1 METEHK
7 IELLNE
13 IFERKLAADDLD
25 KEVESSLE
33 WDSFHIMNFLVT
45 IKETYGR
52 KISIEQISAV
62 QYIRDLLQMMEGV

>member
-33 WDSFHIMNFLVT
+33 WDSFHI
-45 IKETYGR
+45 
-52 KISIEQISAV
+52 
-62 QYIRDLLQMMEGV
+62 